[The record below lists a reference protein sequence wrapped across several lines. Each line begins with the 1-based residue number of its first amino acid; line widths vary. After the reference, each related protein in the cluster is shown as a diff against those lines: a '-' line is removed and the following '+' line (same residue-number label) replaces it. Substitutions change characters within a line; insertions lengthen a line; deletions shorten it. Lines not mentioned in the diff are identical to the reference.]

1 MKTRLMDVNL
11 LDVLSRPE
19 HAGLMRDFHARTFTA
34 GASVFE
40 PRHQDNLVFIVS
52 RGRARIYLAY
62 GDKEF
67 TLSILSPGDIY
78 SSHTRASVEALED
91 LEVLIIPTDLFAEH
105 LADHPA
111 LTKTMVHVLGDIL
124 YNAFGIINSL
134 AFKDIPRRVTEL
146 FLAAIQEH
154 GRETGEGLMVELHWT
169 TEQMAAIVGSTR
181 QSVSETLSRLDRDGL
196 IERRGRGAYRVLD
209 LPGLKALVSSPT

>member
-19 HAGLMRDFHARTFTA
+19 HAGLREDFHTRSFAA
-34 GASVFE
+34 GATVFE
-40 PRHQDNLVFIVS
+40 PRHSDNLVFIVAS
-52 RGRARIYLAY
+52 GSARIYLAY
-62 GDKEF
+62 GGKEF
-67 TLSILSPGDIY
+67 TLSILKPGDIY
-78 SSHTRASVEALED
+78 TSHTRASVEAIED
-91 LEVLIIPTDLFAEH
+91 LEVMIIPTDLFANH
-105 LADHPA
+105 LTDHPA

-154 GRETGEGLMVELHWT
+154 GRKTDDGLVVELRWT
-169 TEQMAAIVGSTR
+169 TEQMASIVGSTR
-181 QSVSETLSRLDRDGL
+181 QSVSETLSRLDKDGF
-196 IERRGRGAYRVLD
+196 IERQGRGVYLVRDLD
-209 LPGLKALVSSPT
+209 GLKALVSASE